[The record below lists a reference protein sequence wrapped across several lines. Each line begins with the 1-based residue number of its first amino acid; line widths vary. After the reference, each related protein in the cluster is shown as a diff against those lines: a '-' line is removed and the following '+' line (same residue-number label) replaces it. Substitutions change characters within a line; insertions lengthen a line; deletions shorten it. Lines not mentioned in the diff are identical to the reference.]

1 MEDDTP
7 EVHLMKEAEGG
18 LGLQLNDGKLACVG
32 PVGYAQSTTWQTEM
46 IPKKP
51 SDYWKDIIWG
61 QKTGQVTIL
70 KKHNLNILSPNLV
83 DTLNF

>member
-1 MEDDTP
+1 
-7 EVHLMKEAEGG
+7 MKEAEGG

-51 SDYWKDIIWG
+51 SDY
-61 QKTGQVTIL
+61 
-70 KKHNLNILSPNLV
+70 
-83 DTLNF
+83 